1 MRLPF
6 TTPKLRSSLG
16 VTVCYSRD
24 SIVSGE
30 HMAGMT
36 LPTECYR
43 ETCVNTVDICCG
55 TYVNYWQDV
64 TRRTYVFSWQNVY
77 QEQHVNWQ
85 CYGDICYCWQ
95 DVSRGTH
102 VKTTCP
108 PRTACQLQCYGDM
121 CYCWQDVTRGTH
133 VKTTCPPRTA
143 CQLLEWHRGQ
153 WGPICIVYDHDHA
166 VGNFSP
172 RKLLWKIDAIQ
183 DEAAVCLFG

>member
-108 PRTACQLQCYGDM
+108 PRTACQL
-121 CYCWQDVTRGTH
+121 
-133 VKTTCPPRTA
+133 
-143 CQLLEWHRGQ
+143 LEWHRGQ